1 MDVRNK
7 AAGLAVCFLS
17 FFSAGNALGQ
27 ATAEKEVVTDI
38 IRNDADNYLGDRVRF
53 AVKVEVTQR
62 RNGGK
67 VCIPPLTR
75 MSVIGRQNNDLVVKI
90 RDGATDCAKNSIDT
104 GEAYL
109 LTLDEVSQSG
119 LARTGSTYGALIVPF
134 KWHMQGDREITG
146 SSTVGAYLGY
156 RFETANA
163 IGYTLTPVAFMGAA
177 NISVAK
183 TTSTGEA
190 KNESL
195 FGFSAGF
202 GLIGTFKKDFQA
214 GVVIGWDHVNKSA
227 GYQYN
232 GKPWLAL
239 EIGFSFMQ

>member
-1 MDVRNK
+1 MDLRFVLR
-7 AAGLAVCFLS
+7 AASCLLAVLVSGAAF
-17 FFSAGNALGQ
+17 GQ
-27 ATAEKEVVTDI
+27 ATAEKDAVTDLI
-38 IRNDADNYLGDRVRF
+38 GNDADNYLGDRIRF
-53 AVKVEVTQR
+53 AVKVEVRQR
-62 RNGGK
+62 KTNVP

-75 MSVIGRQNNDLVVKI
+75 MSVIGKHNSELIVKI
-90 RDGATDCAKNSIDT
+90 TDGAVDCDKKSIDT

-109 LTLDEVSQSG
+109 LSVTELTQSG

-134 KWHMQGDREITG
+134 KWHMQGDRDITG

-163 IGYTLTPVAFMGAA
+163 IGYTLTPVAFLGGA
-177 NISVAK
+177 NISVA
-183 TTSTGEA
+183 TTDSNGQA
-190 KNESL
+190 KNDNM

-202 GLIGTFKKDFQA
+202 GLIGTFKRDFQA
-214 GVVIGWDHVNKSA
+214 GVVIGWDHVSKSA